1 MEEFILKVKTDEKTG
16 GPIAK
21 FKTPMVP
28 EQARQIA
35 EKARDCKIRVSRLE
49 GISIK
54 EDQ

>member
-1 MEEFILKVKTDEKTG
+1 MEDFILKVKTDKKTG

-35 EKARDCKIRVSRLE
+35 EKVKDCNTRVSRLE